1 MTVSHQTPGAQW
13 PGLLGRTG
21 QAPSWRLGRDSCWD
35 CSEAGGTF
43 SPFPGGHGEA
53 GSRATGSDKT
63 GLPADFHWRAKPP
76 SVHVLKSHAGRL
88 ETWLC
93 VRARVKAARGV
104 GRGDTGKVVPS
115 RTPSALDSQMKGG
128 RGGRGRSVVWGDR
141 DQTGRACEGRR
152 PQRSLSGNPGHPT
165 TPRGRLL
172 GVQLEG
178 PRQGVLAELW
188 MPLRHWR
195 DQRAAQPGLHVRAC
209 PGSQGK
215 FDVPPPAPQTREQ
228 LQAEAQRAQTR
239 IEDLE
244 RALAEQGQV
253 GTAWAT
259 RGTWDP
265 TRGGVLPCRPSWA
278 L

>member
-1 MTVSHQTPGAQW
+1 MTVSHQTPGAEW

-21 QAPSWRLGRDSCWD
+21 QAPSWRLGRDSSWD

-128 RGGRGRSVVWGDR
+128 RGGRGGASCGGTGIRRGGPVKDDAPNGPSAGTLVTPQPREVACLASSSKAPGRVSLQSCGCLFGTGGTSGQPSPASVCGPVPALR
-141 DQTGRACEGRR
+141 ESLTSLLPPHRPASSCRRRRRGRR
-152 PQRSLSGNPGHPT
+152 RGSRTWSGPWQS
-165 TPRGRLL
+165 RGR
-172 GVQLEG
+172 
-178 PRQGVLAELW
+178 W
-188 MPLRHWR
+188 
-195 DQRAAQPGLHVRAC
+195 
-209 PGSQGK
+209 
-215 FDVPPPAPQTREQ
+215 VPPGPHA
-228 LQAEAQRAQTR
+228 A
-239 IEDLE
+239 
-244 RALAEQGQV
+244 
-253 GTAWAT
+253 
-259 RGTWDP
+259 RGTP
-265 TRGGVLPCRPSWA
+265 PEEAS
-278 L
+278 